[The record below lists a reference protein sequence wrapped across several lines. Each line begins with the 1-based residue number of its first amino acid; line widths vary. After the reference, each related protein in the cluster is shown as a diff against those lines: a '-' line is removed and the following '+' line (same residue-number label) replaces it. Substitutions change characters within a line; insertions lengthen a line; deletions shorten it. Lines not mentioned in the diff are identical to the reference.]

1 MRVGMGLPYIM
12 FSRQD
17 AGQIGNNGTLA
28 GPIHALASE
37 TYQAIIYGDFSIDAE
52 WDAYVQNL
60 KTMGGTTDRHLSR
73 LCR

>member
-1 MRVGMGLPYIM
+1 M

-60 KTMGGTTDRHLSR
+60 KTMGVER
-73 LCR
+73 LIDIYQGYVDKYYTE